1 MHPLIVILF
10 TLNSCFV
17 YYIQPILGGNML
29 VSKKID
35 FLTSLLV
42 SFLFILNGCDI
53 IDDIFGSNDDKD
65 AFSYENESVAETFTS
80 DAGGT
85 LNTALGVTIIVPDS
99 AIAPYTDGRN
109 GSMIFSIEL
118 HDSVDIEAPND
129 ETPIAPV
136 YRFGPDGFT
145 FARPVTIGFPAP
157 DDIDLSKE
165 VLSIWRINPS
175 SGVLEEYPAIYDAD
189 LDLITTNTLHFSSYF
204 PTIASKDG
212 WSYNEVD
219 LRDRS
224 FGSWPSQS
232 ESNNF
237 GSWPG
242 PGSNTFGSWPGPG
255 VIAAMRAKERGCVY
269 VKNNFNYFV
278 RLCVDKTNYA
288 LKYPEQDVP
297 GLVLN
302 GVLLEPW
309 NFDGD
314 NYDWYLPQGTF
325 TVYVQYSSNL
335 EVSPPYIAWG
345 TTTLTINESAS
356 TLITTPVCPPFEFHS
371 AGMPTDSRLTPG
383 TAPCIPTPTIP
394 VGTGDIQIQLTW
406 GKAVPGIDLDLW
418 VTDPN
423 GDKCYYI
430 TPQVPSGGNL
440 DRDNKCANYID
451 GRPENIFWESSPPNG
466 EYIIEVHWY
475 DDCGTGDT
483 GQDYIVKRYVKGA
496 VPEIKTYSRTI
507 HTGTV
512 QEVARF
518 TIGNSKSRINEG
530 NGKTYYPE
538 FKLPPK

>member
-1 MHPLIVILF
+1 M
-10 TLNSCFV
+10 S
-17 YYIQPILGGNML
+17 
-29 VSKKID
+29 VSKKIV
-35 FLTSLLV
+35 FLTTLFISSLI
-42 SFLFILNGCDI
+42 ILNGCDI
-53 IDDIFGSNDDKD
+53 IDKIFGSDDAKD
-65 AFSYENESVAETFTS
+65 EFSYEDESVAETFTT

-85 LNTALGVTIIVPDS
+85 LNTVLGVTIIVPDS
-99 AIAPYTDGRN
+99 AVAHYADGRN

-118 HDSVDIEAPND
+118 HDSVVVEAPDN

-157 DDIDLSKE
+157 DDIDLTKE

-175 SGVLEEYPAIYDAD
+175 SGILEEYPARYDAS
-189 LDLITTNTLHFSSYF
+189 LDLITTETRHFSSYF

-212 WSYNEVD
+212 WSYNEID
-219 LRDRS
+219 LRNRS
-224 FGSWPSQS
+224 FGAWPSPSQ
-232 ESNNF
+232 SNNF
-237 GSWPG
+237 GMWPG
-242 PGSNTFGSWPGPG
+242 PGSNTFGQWPGAG
-255 VIAAMRAKERGCVY
+255 VIADMRARERGCVY
-269 VKNNFNYFV
+269 VKNNTNYFV
-278 RLCVDKTNYA
+278 RLCVETNTYT

-314 NYDWYLPQGTF
+314 NYDWYLPQGNY
-325 TVYVQYSSNL
+325 TVQVQYSSNL
-335 EVSPPYIAWG
+335 EVMPPYVAWG

-356 TLITTPVCPPFEFHS
+356 TLITTPVCPPFEFQS
-371 AGMPTDSRLTPG
+371 AGMPTDPRLIRG
-383 TAPCIPTPTIP
+383 LAPCFSLPTPP

-406 GKAVPGIDLDLW
+406 GKAFPGIDLDLW

-423 GDKCYYI
+423 GEKCYHRN
-430 TPQVPSGGNL
+430 PQVASGGYL
-440 DRDNKCANYID
+440 DIDNKCTNYRD
-451 GRPENIFWESSPPNG
+451 GQPENIFWESSPPNG

-475 DDCGTGDT
+475 GDCRTGDT
-483 GQDYIVKRYVKGA
+483 AQDYIVKRFVKGA
-496 VPEIKTYSRTI
+496 VPEMKTYARTI
-507 HTGTV
+507 YSGTV

-538 FKLPPK
+538 HKLPPK

>member
-1 MHPLIVILF
+1 MSIRNNMTTIIILF
-10 TLNSCFV
+10 
-17 YYIQPILGGNML
+17 
-29 VSKKID
+29 VS
-35 FLTSLLV
+35 SLIIV
-42 SFLFILNGCDI
+42 NGCDV
-53 IDDIFGSNDDKD
+53 IDSILGNNDDKD
-65 AFSYENESVAETFTS
+65 TFSYESESVAETFTS

-85 LNTALGVTIIVPDS
+85 LNTALGVTIIVQDS
-99 AIAPYTDGRN
+99 SIAQFTDGRN

-118 HDSVDIEAPND
+118 HDSVIVEAPVD

-157 DDIDLSKE
+157 NDIDLTKE
-165 VLSIWRINPS
+165 ILSIWRINPS
-175 SGVLEEYPAIYDAD
+175 SGVLEEYPAVYNAE
-189 LDLITTNTLHFSSYF
+189 LDLITTSTLHFSSYF
-204 PTIASKDG
+204 PTIASRDG

-224 FGSWPSQS
+224 FGSWPSPS

-269 VKNNFNYFV
+269 VKNNTNYFV
-278 RLCVDKTNYA
+278 RLCVNQTTYS
-288 LKYPEQDVP
+288 LKYPEQDTPAMVW
-297 GLVLN
+297 N

-309 NFDGD
+309 EFDGD
-314 NYDWYLPQGTF
+314 NYDWYLPQGNF
-325 TVYVQYSSNL
+325 DIQVQYSSNL
-335 EVSPPYIAWG
+335 ERDPPYTAWG
-345 TTTLTINESAS
+345 TTPLNINESAS
-356 TLITTPVCPPFEFHS
+356 TLITTPVCPPFEFIA
-371 AGMPTDSRLTPG
+371 AGMPTDPRLTPG
-383 TAPCIPTPTIP
+383 PAPCTSAPTTP

-406 GKAVPGIDLDLW
+406 GKALPGIDLDLW

-423 GDKCYYI
+423 GDKCYYS
-430 TPQVPSGGNL
+430 TPQVPSGGYL
-440 DRDNKCANYID
+440 DRDNKCSNYID

-475 DDCGTGDT
+475 GDCSTGDT
-483 GQDYIVKRYVKGA
+483 AQDYIVKRYVKDA

-507 HTGTV
+507 HAGAV

-518 TIGNSKSRINEG
+518 TIGNSKPIISDG
-530 NGKTYYPE
+530 NQKIYYPE
-538 FKLPPK
+538 HNLPPK